1 MTNVFIIGSKGIPA
15 SYGGFET
22 FVDCLTREKKSK
34 DIKYHVACMSDK
46 DSEFEYNNARCFN
59 VPVRNIGSAKA
70 VVYDLKSLDACIT
83 YIEKNKLK
91 NCIIYILACRIGPFM
106 FLFRQRLKRFNIK
119 LYTNPDGHEWLRG
132 KWNKA
137 IRKYWKYSE
146 KLMVKHS
153 DLLVCDS
160 KGIEEYIKRQYG
172 AYKPY
177 TVFIAYGASVVETGD
192 ISNNSELEQWF
203 GKHSVRPEEYYL
215 IVGRFVPENNFETI
229 IREFMASDTKKD
241 LVIVTNVEKN
251 KFYENLLQKTN
262 FIEDKRIKFVGTVYD
277 RVLLKKIRESAY
289 AYIHGHEVG
298 GTNPSLLEAL
308 ATTKVNILLD
318 VVFNIEVGQKAA
330 LYFNKETNR
339 LKAVIE
345 EADRLDSKQIEA
357 FGSDSKRRIE
367 DDYTWEKIVL
377 EYEKLFTA
385 GRLQ

>member
-15 SYGGFET
+15 RYGGFET
-22 FVDCLTREKKSK
+22 FVDCLTGEKKNQN
-34 DIKYHVACMSDK
+34 IKYHIACMGEDN
-46 DSEFEYNNARCFN
+46 SEFEYNNERCFN

-83 YIEKNKLK
+83 YIERNKLK

-106 FLFRQRLKRFNIK
+106 FLYRQRLKRLNIK

-137 IRKYWKYSE
+137 IRLYWKFSE

-160 KGIEEYIKRQYG
+160 KGIEDYIKKQYG
-172 AYKPY
+172 VYKPD
-177 TVFIAYGASVVETGD
+177 TVFIAYGANIVDPGD
-192 ISNNSELEQWF
+192 TDNTDEFEHWF
-203 GKHSVRPEEYYL
+203 SKHSVKPDEYYL

-241 LVIVTNVEKN
+241 LVIITNLEKN
-251 KFYENLLQKTN
+251 KFYEKLLQKTN
-262 FIEDKRIKFVGTVYD
+262 FIEDARIKFVGTVYD
-277 RVLLKKIRESAY
+277 RMLLKIIRESAY

-308 ATTKVNILLD
+308 ATTRVNILLD
-318 VVFNIEVGQKAA
+318 VVFNVEVGQKAA
-330 LYFNKETNR
+330 LYFNKDTDS

-345 EADRLDSKQIEA
+345 EADRMTSMEIEA
-357 FGSDSKRRIE
+357 LGSDSRRRIE

-377 EYEKLFTA
+377 EYERLFTDSKE
-385 GRLQ
+385 